1 MAKGG
6 PPSNT
11 PIGNMMQTS
20 NPSLFTIS
28 AIFRAQ
34 SGLTVGGRQAMNV
47 WSRTTETPAEGGLY
61 SKKSPTTKLSLALV
75 LPAVAELLPA
85 GPALLPLLPVVAVLL
100 LLPMM
105 RSAQVLLATST
116 AVALISIA
124 TVSRPVTSAR
134 ARASRADP
142 QPGTRATAGDG
153 GSPGRYLVRVGRME
167 WCAWPVSQGVVEEV
181 QAFSQS
187 MEVEE
192 EGVDSEERAAWAF
205 LSPVEVVIDR
215 RRPNRVDRDVIFF
228 FLFFAP
234 SPMDLEALLRLASV
248 YLSHRPGQPGPGPSH
263 HVLPLGTS
271 TVPSSIDLHDLLLL
285 AADRV
290 PRGAVFIPLSSRDD
304 KKGKKRRLTV
314 EENIKSSLFTG
325 KVSISSLPEEVLAN
339 VIFYY
344 LFVEIFIDHS
354 IKFFKKKKN
363 NNINK

>member
-1 MAKGG
+1 
-6 PPSNT
+6 
-11 PIGNMMQTS
+11 MQTS
-20 NPSLFTIS
+20 RPSLFTIS

-34 SGLTVGGRQAMNV
+34 SGLIVGGRQAMNV
-47 WSRTTETPAEGGLY
+47 WSRTTETPAGGGLY
-61 SKKSPTTKLSLALV
+61 SKKSPTIKLSL
-75 LPAVAELLPA
+75 LL
-85 GPALLPLLPVVAVLL
+85 LLPVVAVLL
-100 LLPMM
+100 PAGPALPPLLLLVLLLLLLLPLPVM

-153 GSPGRYLVRVGRME
+153 GSPGRYFVRVGRME

-215 RRPNRVDRDVIFF
+215 RRPPRVDAIFF
-228 FLFFAP
+228 SAP
-234 SPMDLEALLRLASV
+234 CSFTEMDLEALLRLASV

-271 TVPSSIDLHDLLLL
+271 AVPSSIDLHDLLLL

-314 EENIKSSLFTG
+314 DENMNSTLFTG

-339 VIFYY
+339 VYFYY
-344 LFVEIFIDHS
+344 LFIEIFIDHS
-354 IKFFKKKKN
+354 IKYFKKKKKKKIMN
-363 NNINK
+363 RC